1 MEIELDRVD
10 PIKRFTLKNSLSL
23 LVAVNNL
30 VFLFFLL
37 MGSSK
42 ESGVYQHAV
51 VGALFELLWI
61 PVLAVLFCSP
71 IFCLYFMYKERF
83 RFSRL
88 WLLLGVTLISIV
100 LLFTAF

>member
-1 MEIELDRVD
+1 MQIELDRVD

-23 LVAVNNL
+23 LVAVNNV

-42 ESGVYQHAV
+42 ESGIYQYAV
-51 VGALFELLWI
+51 VGAFFELLWI
-61 PVLAVLFCSP
+61 PILAVLFCSP
-71 IFCLYFMYKERF
+71 IVCLYFTYKDRF
-83 RFSRL
+83 RFSRF
-88 WLLLGVTLISIV
+88 WLLLGMSLFCIG

>member
-1 MEIELDRVD
+1 MELELDRVN

-23 LVAVNNL
+23 LVAVNNV

-42 ESGVYQHAV
+42 ESGLYQYAV
-51 VGALFELLWI
+51 LGVLFELVWI
-61 PVLAVLFCSP
+61 PVLVVLFCSP
-71 IFCLYFMYKERF
+71 IVCLYFMYKDRF

-88 WLLLGVTLISIV
+88 WLLLGVSLVSIV